1 MNGQERERENEA
13 ILVHINQQSPSTGFS
28 KLATFID
35 FIPILFFRF
44 FILCRS
50 FCTSSSATTSR
61 RVSLCPPSW
70 RVGPLHFFYF
80 SCTVIEKETTRH
92 LWHTQPTKKK
102 KINKKSKKESK
113 HLTTPLTNRWRH
125 HHDQANFFLIDKNS
139 TTIVLWKR
147 RHCWIII
154 ALLRLYH
161 GERDL
166 VRC

>member
-50 FCTSSSATTSR
+50 FCTSSSSTTSR

-102 KINKKSKKESK
+102 KKINKKSKKESK

-139 TTIVLWKR
+139 TTIVIWKR

-154 ALLRLYH
+154 SS
-161 GERDL
+161 
-166 VRC
+166 